1 MHRER
6 SWRYDP
12 AMLTSGTPDIRASIG
27 ESERTLQITFGDRSR
42 LATYKT
48 YLPEQDLLLP
58 PSLRDWLPENHL
70 AYCVSDVVEQLD
82 LSAIESVYEEEDRG
96 QPPYHPRMMTKMLVY
111 GYCVGVFSSRRIQ
124 KRLVEDVAFRVLAAG
139 NQPDFRTIADFRKL
153 HLKALEGLFQQVL
166 RLVLEVGALKLG
178 RVALDGS
185 KVKANA
191 SKHKAM
197 SYGRMG
203 ETEKRLREEV
213 RKLLKQAEATD
224 EEEDKRYGRERQGD
238 ELPEELQRRETRI
251 ARIQEAK
258 KALEERAREKAESE
272 NKDGQEAKPE
282 SKAQYNFTDPESRIL
297 KGPDGFVQ
305 GYNTQVGV
313 EALFQLVVGQTVT
326 QAANDKQ
333 QVVPL
338 IEAIEEQ
345 SGQRPKEVLADSGY
359 CSEEN
364 LKYLAKRRMAGFI
377 ATEKQKHGER
387 NEPCKRGPIPKD
399 ASRVER
405 MKRKLKTKVG
415 AAVYARRKCMV
426 EPVFGQIKQARGFRQ
441 FLLRGL
447 HKVRGEWAL
456 ICMTHN
462 LLKFHKICYG

>member
-1 MHRER
+1 M
-6 SWRYDP
+6 
-12 AMLTSGTPDIRASIG
+12 AK
-27 ESERTLQITFGDRSR
+27 
-42 LATYKT
+42 TYKI

-70 AYCVSDVVEQLD
+70 VYCVSDVVDELD

-96 QPPYHPRMMTKMLVY
+96 QPPYHPRMMTKILVY

-124 KRLVEDVAFRVLAAG
+124 KRLTEDVAFRVLAAG
-139 NQPDFRTIADFRKL
+139 NQPDFRTISDFRKL
-153 HLKALEGLFQQVL
+153 HLKALEELFQQVL

-197 SYGRMG
+197 SYGRTE
-203 ETEKRLREEV
+203 ETEKRLRKEV
-213 RKLLKQAEATD
+213 QELLKQAEAVD
-224 EEEDKRYGRERQGD
+224 EEEDKRYGRERQGE

-272 NKDGQEAKPE
+272 GKDRKEAKPE
-282 SKAQYNFTDPESRIL
+282 PKAQYNFTDPESRIM
-297 KGPDGFVQ
+297 KGADGFVQ
-305 GYNTQVGV
+305 GYNTQVAV
-313 EALFQLVVGQTVT
+313 EPIFQLIVGQAVT

-333 QVVPL
+333 QMVPL
-338 IEAIEEQ
+338 IKATEQQ
-345 SGQRPKEVLADSGY
+345 SGQKPEEILADSGY
-359 CSEEN
+359 CSDNN
-364 LKYLAKRRMAGFI
+364 LKYLEKKEIEGFV
-377 ATEKQKHGER
+377 ATKKQKHGEKK
-387 NEPCKRGPIPKD
+387 EACKRGPLPKE

-405 MKRKLKTKVG
+405 MERKLKTKVG
-415 AAVYARRKCMV
+415 TAVYTRRKCIV

-447 HKVRGEWAL
+447 EKVQGEWAL

>member
-1 MHRER
+1 M
-6 SWRYDP
+6 
-12 AMLTSGTPDIRASIG
+12 AK
-27 ESERTLQITFGDRSR
+27 
-42 LATYKT
+42 TYKS

-58 PSLRDWLPENHL
+58 PSLREWLPENHL
-70 AYCVSDVVEQLD
+70 AYCVSDVVDQLD

-96 QPPYHPRMMTKMLVY
+96 QPPYHPRMMTKILVY

-139 NQPDFRTIADFRKL
+139 NQPDFRTISDFRKL
-153 HLKALEGLFQQVL
+153 HLKALEELFQQVL

-197 SYGRMG
+197 SYGRME
-203 ETEKRLREEV
+203 ETEKRLRKEV
-213 RKLLKQAEATD
+213 QELLKRAETVD
-224 EEEDKRYGRERQGD
+224 EEEDKRYGRERRGE

-258 KALEERAREKAESE
+258 KALEARAREKAESE
-272 NKDGQEAKPE
+272 NKDSKEAKPE
-282 SKAQYNFTDPESRIL
+282 PKAQYNFSDPESRIM
-297 KGPDGFVQ
+297 KGSDGFVQ
-305 GYNTQVGV
+305 GYNTQVAV
-313 EALFQLVVGQTVT
+313 EPLFQLVVGQTVT

-333 QVVPL
+333 QMVPL
-338 IEAIEEQ
+338 IEAIQEQ
-345 SGQRPKEVLADSGY
+345 AGQRPEEVLTDSGY

-364 LKYLAKRRMAGFI
+364 LKYLAKRRMEGFV
-377 ATEKQKHGER
+377 ATEKQKHGGR
-387 NEPCKRGPIPKD
+387 SEPCKRGPLPKD

-405 MKRKLKTKVG
+405 MDRKLKTKVG

-447 HKVRGEWAL
+447 EKVRGEWAL
-456 ICMTHN
+456 LCMTHN